1 MIVAGLSGVA
11 VATPSSRHSRQPF
24 PNPSVDACSPLSSSV
39 VGPQA
44 SSSPVGM
51 LLDYALEWFIEGH
64 TPLGELTDF
73 LRDTVERVYP
83 ILEGQFRVILVHG
96 GDCIL
101 PQV

>member
-1 MIVAGLSGVA
+1 
-11 VATPSSRHSRQPF
+11 
-24 PNPSVDACSPLSSSV
+24 
-39 VGPQA
+39 
-44 SSSPVGM
+44 M
-51 LLDYALEWFIEGH
+51 LLDYALAWFIKGH

-96 GDCIL
+96 GDFIL